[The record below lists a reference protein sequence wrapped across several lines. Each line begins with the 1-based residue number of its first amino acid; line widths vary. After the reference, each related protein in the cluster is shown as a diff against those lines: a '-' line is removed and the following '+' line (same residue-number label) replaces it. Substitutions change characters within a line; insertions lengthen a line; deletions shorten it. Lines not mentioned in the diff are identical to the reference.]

1 MRLIKFTLEEMEI
14 CFSALAYM
22 FADDKAREEYK
33 NLLLDNKMEFPNTE
47 LDIISDTLK
56 NYQGTE
62 NMFLNF
68 EVVKNLSK
76 LEQWSNLKDYS
87 QLSESQV
94 YYTAF
99 ISKIKGN
106 KDKLED
112 IPLIKYSDNKQA
124 FISFINGNLRALIN
138 SVDKNKFAYW
148 NSKAWEL
155 LTEEETYMVYGNF
168 ITQCNLELRQ
178 NINVLEK
185 QEYSEICKRMNKW
198 DTDRNARECLNKV
211 KRDKQHIINMK
222 NYIDNRNLICSHD
235 GKIINLAN
243 GEIRA
248 ANRNDLILFTSKYN
262 LMDKGKAVEF
272 MQEKMKI
279 YLDIIGEDRLLFIL
293 DLISYKLLDR
303 SLQSAIFMIGTRATG
318 KSTFKN
324 IMKDLFKNENVVIP
338 YNYLTTSHK
347 GNDDKSRDDILAS
360 LDNKRIAFC
369 SEGEDEQTISSAR
382 FKTLLSNSEESA
394 RKTGKELME
403 VNLKGLDI
411 IFDTNSIPSFSTMDG
426 AISRRL
432 MFVKFDKPISIEK
445 RNADYYKEEIAPN
458 FDYVFSYFVYR
469 AIAMIGKKLEIP
481 QCIKDDTSLKLSEVD
496 SLLNFSREA
505 IAPFDGGF
513 VKYSELENEYIRFCE
528 NEGQKSVIPEV
539 LQDAKKYSKRCN
551 YIINLLKEK
560 DGYCNIYKGNRV
572 SDGSHN
578 SKTYLIHGLTF
589 LDNTDSNPFEDIKT
603 FKYKEPKEEQ
613 QTLPVDNI
621 QPKEIEKNAYEEYL
635 EKIRERKVE

>member
-68 EVVKNLSK
+68 EVVKSLSK

-185 QEYSEICKRMNKW
+185 QEYSEICKRVNKW

-262 LMDKGKAVEF
+262 LMDKNKSIEF
-272 MQEKMKI
+272 MNEKLSL
-279 YLDIIGEDRLLFIL
+279 YNDVLGSERLNFLL
-293 DLISYKLLDR
+293 DLIAYKMLGKN
-303 SLQSAIFMIGTRATG
+303 LQLAIFMIGSGGTG
-318 KSTFKN
+318 KSLFKN
-324 IMKDLFKNENVVIP
+324 IVKELFESNVADVP
-338 YNYLTTSHK
+338 YGYYTQGHR
-347 GNDDKSRDDILAS
+347 GNDDKSRDDVLVS
-360 LDNKRIAFC
+360 LDNKLWGLS
-369 SEGEDEQTISSAR
+369 SESDKEENHIINQSR
-382 FKTLLSNSEESA
+382 FKTVLSNSTESA
-394 RKTGKELME
+394 RPTKGTMIE
-403 VNLKGLDI
+403 VNLKRLDLLI
-411 IFDTNSIPSFSTMDG
+411 DTNETPKFTNVDY

-432 MFVKFDKPISIEK
+432 LFVNFINRIPIDKVNS
-445 RNADYYKEEIAPN
+445 NYYVEEIEPN
-458 FDYVFSYFVYR
+458 FDYVFSYFIYR
-469 AIAMIGKKLEIP
+469 AIGMIGKKLEIP
-481 QCIKDDTSLKLSEVD
+481 QCIKDDTKRNVEDVDSVTKFANTQIMPMVECWVKFEEVEKTYIQFCKDEDMTNIIPIEATEGKKCSIFTKSLKEKLGYED
-496 SLLNFSREA
+496 
-505 IAPFDGGF
+505 I
-513 VKYSELENEYIRFCE
+513 
-528 NEGQKSVIPEV
+528 
-539 LQDAKKYSKRCN
+539 YSKRRSN
-551 YIINLLKEK
+551 
-560 DGYCNIYKGNRV
+560 GPNIKSYFIYGIA
-572 SDGSHN
+572 
-578 SKTYLIHGLTF
+578 L
-589 LDNTDSNPFEDIKT
+589 LDNDNINPFEDIKT